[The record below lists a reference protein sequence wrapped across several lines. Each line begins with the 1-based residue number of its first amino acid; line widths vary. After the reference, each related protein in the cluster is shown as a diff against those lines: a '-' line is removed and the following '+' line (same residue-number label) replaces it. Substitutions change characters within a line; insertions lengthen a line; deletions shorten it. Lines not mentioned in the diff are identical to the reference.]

1 MDPAKMTA
9 AQRAV
14 AAALLFLGAA
24 AVAGIA
30 PVEAGVQYRTFG
42 IVEGVFAL
50 LLTYV
55 LLQRRAW
62 MSPAGVPGWA
72 AVIYG
77 TLATAQIAEF
87 LFPPPGVVEWV
98 VVATLALSGWGALSR
113 GPRRRIVFGLAT
125 LSLLMALLRYSV
137 IPVLW
142 GVGPQPGDLLG
153 VGDMAQGARR
163 VFADYQPIRP
173 AGQLLGFAAMAMWA
187 LATRLVWP
195 VLPSRGRRG
204 RDITNLPKSGSRKA
218 LTRPVDSYILGAP
231 READVVETTQD
242 GLRAV
247 DSREQG

>member
-1 MDPAKMTA
+1 MTA

-30 PVEAGVQYRTFG
+30 PVETGVQYRTFG

-62 MSPAGVPGWA
+62 MSPAGVTGWA

-137 IPVLW
+137 IPVMW

-163 VFADYQPIRP
+163 VMADYQPIRP

-187 LATRLVWP
+187 LATRLIWP
-195 VLPSRGRRG
+195 VLPSRRRRG
-204 RDITNLPKSGSRKA
+204 RDPENLLKPVSRKA

-242 GLRAV
+242 GPRTV
-247 DSREQG
+247 DNREQG

>member
-1 MDPAKMTA
+1 MTA

-62 MSPAGVPGWA
+62 MSPAGVAGWA

-137 IPVLW
+137 IPVMW

-153 VGDMAQGARR
+153 VGELAQGARR
-163 VFADYQPIRP
+163 VMADYQPVRP
-173 AGQLLGFAAMAMWA
+173 VGQLLGFAAMAMWA
-187 LATRLVWP
+187 LATRLLWP
-195 VLPSRGRRG
+195 IVPSRRRRG
-204 RDITNLPKSGSRKA
+204 RDAERLPKSGSRKA

-242 GLRAV
+242 GPRAV
-247 DSREQG
+247 DKREQG

>member
-1 MDPAKMTA
+1 MDTAMTA
-9 AQRAV
+9 AQRAI

-24 AVAGIA
+24 AVAGVA
-30 PVEAGVQYRTFG
+30 PVETGVQYRTFG

-163 VFADYQPIRP
+163 VFADHQPIRP
-173 AGQLLGFAAMAMWA
+173 VGQLLGFAAMAMWA

-204 RDITNLPKSGSRKA
+204 RDITPLAKSGSHKG
-218 LTRPVDSYILGAP
+218 LTGPVDSYILGAP
-231 READVVETTQD
+231 REPDVVETTQD
-242 GLRAV
+242 GPRAV
-247 DSREQG
+247 DDREQG

>member
-1 MDPAKMTA
+1 MTA

-24 AVAGIA
+24 AIAGVA
-30 PVEAGVQYRTFG
+30 PVETGVQYRTFG
-42 IVEGVFAL
+42 IVEGVVAL

-62 MSPAGVPGWA
+62 MSPSGVPGWA

-77 TLATAQIAEF
+77 TLASAQIAEF

-113 GPRRRIVFGLAT
+113 GPRRRLVFGLAT
-125 LSLLMALLRYSV
+125 LSLLMAILRYSV
-137 IPVLW
+137 IPVMW

-173 AGQLLGFAAMAMWA
+173 VGQLLGFAAIAMWA
-187 LATRLVWP
+187 LATRLLWL
-195 VLPSRGRRG
+195 VLPSRRRRG
-204 RDITNLPKSGSRKA
+204 RDITNLPKSGSHTA

-231 READVVETTQD
+231 REDDVVETTQD
-242 GLRAV
+242 GPRAV
-247 DSREQG
+247 DDREQG

>member
-1 MDPAKMTA
+1 MTA

-30 PVEAGVQYRTFG
+30 PVDTGVQYRTFG

-62 MSPAGVPGWA
+62 MSPAGVAGWA

-87 LFPPPGVVEWV
+87 LFPPPGVIEWV

-137 IPVLW
+137 IPVMW

-153 VGDMAQGARR
+153 VGELAQGARR
-163 VFADYQPIRP
+163 VMADHQPIRP
-173 AGQLLGFAAMAMWA
+173 VGQLLGFAAMAMWA
-187 LATRLVWP
+187 LATRLLWP
-195 VLPSRGRRG
+195 VLPSRRRRG
-204 RDITNLPKSGSRKA
+204 RDAESLPKTDPRKG
-218 LTRPVDSYILGAP
+218 LTRSVDAYILGAP
-231 READVVETTQD
+231 REAEVVETTQD
-242 GLRAV
+242 GPRAV
-247 DSREQG
+247 DNREQG